1 MMRFICIVFT
11 LLELLTPGICTGQT
25 AIVQVQPSV
34 EDRFPKRIGN
44 LRFSATTLHLGD
56 VLNNQLRTDTIK
68 MYNAWNSPLTISS
81 GLTLPDYMKMNIVP
95 AKLGPSEEGM
105 IIINY
110 DAAKKQEFG
119 FVFERL
125 LLITN
130 DALQGDKNLN
140 ITASIKEYFPPPVP
154 GDTVAPQRVR
164 VPETSHYIGPV
175 TQGDK
180 KTHGFTVFNDGQKDL
195 IIHHAKTDCGCVSV
209 EIPVKTVPP
218 GSSAVINLEFD
229 SFGKDGDVFVEVIVF
244 VNDPVQPEIRFRLQA
259 DVRK

>member
-1 MMRFICIVFT
+1 MR
-11 LLELLTPGICTGQT
+11 LLFLFYFLPGFLMP
-25 AIVQVQPSV
+25 AIVTAQAAIVNVPPSV

-44 LRFSATTLHLGD
+44 LRLSATTLHLGD
-56 VLNNQLRTDTIK
+56 VYNNQLRIDTIS
-68 MYNAWNSPLTISS
+68 MYNAWNSVMNISS
-81 GLTLPDYMKMNIVP
+81 GLTLPDYLKMNIIP
-95 AKLGPSEEGM
+95 AKLGPGEEGM
-105 IIINY
+105 IIISY
-110 DAAKKQEFG
+110 DVAGKNEFG

-140 ITASIKEYFPPPVP
+140 ITASIKEYFPSPVP
-154 GDTVAPQRVR
+154 GDTVAPQRAR
-164 VPETSHYIGPV
+164 VPETSHYLGPI

-180 KTHGFTVFNDGQKDL
+180 KKHGFMVFNDGQKDL
-195 IIHHAKTDCGCVSV
+195 IIHHAKTDCGCVSA

-218 GSSAVINLEFD
+218 GSGAVINLEFD

-244 VNDPVQPEIRFRLQA
+244 VNDPLQPELRFRLQA